1 MPMPIKKATQAD
13 GVQEET
19 PEPQTCYAFRFRAFA
34 QTEGEDTP
42 IPRHTAGIHVRR
54 MNLPDKALP
63 SRRYTGRR
71 GAQPGVKRPTT
82 HSAFESLYMILY
94 LGGGHTAG
102 CAVRAF
108 VCLQ

>member
-19 PEPQTCYAFRFRAFA
+19 PEPQICYAFRFRAYWFVLA

-42 IPRHTAGIHVRR
+42 IPRLLTTHTAGIHVRR
-54 MNLPDKALP
+54 VNLPDKTLP

-82 HSAFESLYMILY
+82 HSAFELLYMILY
-94 LGGGHTAG
+94 IGGGHT
-102 CAVRAF
+102 
-108 VCLQ
+108 